1 MAGECS
7 FSTNVT
13 SKQEIAN
20 TNTNNRGRH
29 QMTIKCHN
37 YKHNHIA
44 NTGLQCIE
52 EGTNQLF
59 IITNSIL

>member
-1 MAGECS
+1 
-7 FSTNVT
+7 
-13 SKQEIAN
+13 
-20 TNTNNRGRH
+20 
-29 QMTIKCHN
+29 MTIKCHN